1 MKCLKCGTEN
11 NQDSR
16 FCVGCGNDLAVQNQQ
31 QPMNQPVINQNNM
44 MNQSQVIQPMNL
56 NNVKAFNLFE
66 FLIKGFIKPTKTVEE
81 NDNEI
86 KDTKNSLL
94 LATISTILALVLA
107 LINSIIAEVHTVD
120 YFGGGHT
127 WDWSQLNNL
136 EWAKVI
142 GTNLLLYAG
151 IIFGIALVFYLAGL
165 VVKKEVNYLKLLA
178 ITALSI
184 LPIIIGTYIIGPLLG
199 MINYKLEIGIFIIA
213 MCYSIV
219 LLSTLVNNEIGL
231 EKDKKI
237 YFNFICFAIIF
248 VIIFFVIYQITIGSA
263 LDTLSSYSSYLGF

>member
-11 NQDSR
+11 NQGSR
-16 FCVGCGNDLAVQNQQ
+16 FCVGCGNDLAVQSQQQSMNQQ
-31 QPMNQPVINQNNM
+31 VMNPNNR
-44 MNQSQVIQPMNL
+44 MNQSQVMQPMNL
-56 NNVKAFNLFE
+56 NNGKAFNLFE

-86 KDTKNSLL
+86 KNTKNSLL
-94 LATISTILALVLA
+94 LATIATLLALVLA
-107 LINSIIAEVHTVD
+107 LINSIISQVHTVD
-120 YFGGGHT
+120 YFSGGKT
-127 WDWSQLNNL
+127 WNWDQLNSFD
-136 EWAKVI
+136 WAKVI

-165 VVKKEVNYLKLLA
+165 VIKKEVNYFKLLS

-184 LPIIIGTYIIGPLLG
+184 LPIVIGSYIIGPLLG
-199 MINYKLEIGIFIIA
+199 MIHYKLEIGIFIIA
-213 MCYSIV
+213 MCYSII
-219 LLSTLVNNEIGL
+219 LLSALVNNEIKL

-248 VIIFFVIYQITIGSA
+248 VIIFFVIYQITIGST
-263 LDTLSSYSSYLGF
+263 LDALSSYL